1 MRRPRHVFVAIIAI
15 FGLAFLYVPIVAI
28 IVNAFNAD
36 EQLLAWSGATLE
48 WFGRALGNEEFRGA
62 LGMSLIIGVVV
73 GLVSVT
79 IAFLAALARRRST
92 LPTGRLD
99 DIGVILR
106 MVLPE
111 IVVVMALLL
120 VAHILGVELG
130 LPLVIGAQ
138 VVYCSAY
145 AYLVIAARL
154 RQLSEHYEAAAA
166 DLGAPAFST
175 FMRVTL
181 PLVFPSIVVAFLL
194 SFTFSLDDVLSPTFL
209 GGTSVQTVPTM
220 VMGLVRHGVT
230 AEVNAIAVI
239 VMLVSLLP
247 LVAALLVTGLRNLGA
262 TTSVRRNDS
271 Q

>member
-1 MRRPRHVFVAIIAI
+1 MRRPRHVFVAIVAVLG
-15 FGLAFLYVPIVAI
+15 FAFLYVPIGAI
-28 IVNAFNAD
+28 ILNAFNAD
-36 EQLLAWSGATLE
+36 EQLLAFTGATVK
-48 WFGRALGNEEFRGA
+48 WFGQALGDAEFRGA
-62 LGMSLIIGVVV
+62 LGMSLIIGAVV
-73 GLVSVT
+73 GVVSVA

-92 LPTGRLD
+92 LRIGRVD

-111 IVVVMALLL
+111 IVVVMALFL
-120 VAHILGVELG
+120 VAHLLRIDLG

-145 AYLVIAARL
+145 AYLVIAGRL

-175 FMRVTL
+175 FVRVTL
-181 PLVFPSIVVAFLL
+181 PLVFPSIIVAFLL
-194 SFTFSLDDVLSPTFL
+194 AFTFSLDDVLSPTFL
-209 GGTSVQTVPTM
+209 GGTSVETVPTM

-230 AEVNAIAVI
+230 AQVNAIAVI